1 MEGRDEN
8 ENQRWKEV
16 PKMQVLKSL
25 KLFDEK
31 NH

>member
-1 MEGRDEN
+1 MEGMEEN

-16 PKMQVLKSL
+16 PKMQVLKSF

-31 NH
+31 NN